1 MLIMFLAFGN
11 RVTYHWPYIGAPL
24 GLDIFD
30 VGTTLDVVGVEFADS
45 TTGQPLGKER
55 GFHPKI
61 V

>member
-1 MLIMFLAFGN
+1 MLIMLIAFGN

-24 GLDIFD
+24 GVEVFD
-30 VGTTLDVVGVEFADS
+30 GGTTLDVVGVEFAGC
-45 TTGQPLGKER
+45 TTGHPFEKER